1 MKIEYL
7 DRNGQHEIDLSTLN
21 NSLDILENVEQIL
34 ANIGRNEASLS
45 KLKGTQ
51 YEKRYVNDYA
61 EYLLIK
67 YLCDII
73 KDKDV
78 KIDELVKS
86 RVDIVTNDN
95 SEKDEKIKELETSLK
110 ECENKF
116 EDLHTLY
123 EETKVELLDRD
134 ADVESLVKDVQNAK
148 ENNVEL
154 NNQLN
159 DLKTNF
165 EKIELNYK
173 EELNKERKDKEVL
186 TNELNNEKQ
195 KFNDTVVKYNE
206 QIKKLEEDKINIT
219 KEYELLNKDYG
230 KLTEDYTTL
239 KNETDNATEA
249 AKTLSNVT
257 KEYVKV
263 TNENLNS
270 IREQMKQ
277 FQKTHPRLGSEM
289 ETKWFEI

>member
-7 DRNGQHEIDLSTLN
+7 DRTGQHEIDLSTLN

-34 ANIGRNEASLS
+34 ANIGRNEVSLS

-73 KDKDV
+73 KDKDN
-78 KIDELVKS
+78 KIDELIKS

-95 SEKDEKIKELETSLK
+95 SEKDMEIKELKARLK
-110 ECENKF
+110 ECEDKYQ
-116 EDLHTLY
+116 ELDTLY
-123 EETKVELLDRD
+123 EETKFKLLDKD
-134 ADVESLVKDVQNAK
+134 GNIDSLVKDLQNAK

-154 NNQLN
+154 NNELN

-165 EKIELNYK
+165 EKNELKYK

-186 TNELNNEKQ
+186 SNELNNEKQ
-195 KFNDTVVKYNE
+195 KLNDTIVKYNE
-206 QIKKLEEDKINIT
+206 QIKKLEEEKTNII
-219 KEYELLNKDYG
+219 KEYEILNKDYG

-239 KNETDNATEA
+239 KNETDSATEV

-270 IREQMKQ
+270 IKEQMKQ